1 MTVYDPLDYDNLTI
15 NLVRELMVRDPE
27 PLPLE
32 ERFEGSG
39 VYALFYDGDFEP
51 YRSLRSPSADR
62 PIYVGKAVPPGA
74 RKGGQDLDRSA
85 PKLYSRIREHARS
98 IDAAS
103 NLRIGDFRCRRLVV
117 VPLWISMA
125 ERLLI
130 ERYQPCWNVC
140 IEGFG
145 LHDPGSGRRE
155 GERSWWDTLHPG
167 RSWAEKQR
175 GTRSTEDA
183 LALLQGFV
191 EGLPSG

>member
-27 PLPLE
+27 PLPPR

-39 VYALFYDGDFEP
+39 VYALFYDGDLES
-51 YRSLRSPSADR
+51 YRSLRSPDADR

-74 RKGGQDLDRSA
+74 RKGAQDLDVSA

-103 NLRIGDFRCRRLVV
+103 NLRIEDFRCRRLVV
-117 VPLWISMA
+117 VPLWINMA

-130 ERYQPCWNVC
+130 ERYRPCWNVC
-140 IEGFG
+140 IESFG

-167 RSWAEKQR
+167 RPWAEKQK
-175 GTRSTEDA
+175 GTRSTTDA
-183 LALLQGFV
+183 LDRLNGFL
-191 EGLPSG
+191 EGLP